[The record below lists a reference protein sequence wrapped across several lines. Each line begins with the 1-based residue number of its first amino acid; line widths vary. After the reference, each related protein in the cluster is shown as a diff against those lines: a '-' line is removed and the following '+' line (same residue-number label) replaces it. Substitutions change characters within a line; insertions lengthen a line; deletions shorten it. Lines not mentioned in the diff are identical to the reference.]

1 MAEHLR
7 RIYDEALNVF
17 DYIKVMGVD
26 LDGKFTLPN
35 GFVYRTTGSNTGV
48 EIEEEK
54 LRGRGY
60 SFANIDR
67 ADSFNESER

>member
-7 RIYDEALNVF
+7 KIYDEALNVF
-17 DYIKVMGVD
+17 NYIKAMGVE
-26 LDGKFTLPN
+26 LEGHFILPN

-54 LRGRGY
+54 LRGREY

-67 ADSFNESER
+67 VDSFCESE